1 MRGIVMDLKAVLL
14 GLSVDQATATTAAPG
29 TDSTPGMTAAPG
41 SPAGGL
47 KPAAARVNRQKE
59 GVFKLS

>member
-1 MRGIVMDLKAVLL
+1 M
-14 GLSVDQATATTAAPG
+14 GLSVDQATATTAALE

-41 SPAGGL
+41 SAAGGL
-47 KPAAARVNRQKE
+47 KPVAAWVNRQKD